1 MTREWSWSS
10 NYVSLCRTTFFLVT
24 WTTPRHRP
32 RESSE
37 RTQRYFSNI
46 SSCFVS
52 LKQSNWRLP
61 SSRFQRESRLPRAY
75 VLNFDATKL
84 RWLRAECYNL
94 TYIESWINF
103 LESLIRYS
111 LENFC
116 LKLEVWPLH
125 LSRPVTLSI
134 FLMKTN
140 EEKAIQLHAVKS

>member
-61 SSRFQRESRLPRAY
+61 SSRFQRESRLPCAY
-75 VLNFDATKL
+75 VMNFDA
-84 RWLRAECYNL
+84 NL